1 MYVQSKN
8 LNTLSRLFENM
19 RRKIFRLGASTLVAS
34 LPSKWVKQHK
44 LKSGDELLAFEKE
57 KSITFSIMKDSE
69 IKEIEIDIGELN
81 QELIREYLTG
91 AYIRGYEQIKI
102 LFKKQESLASA
113 QEAINSLIGLAIVE
127 QGNSYCVAGEITE
140 TTDVQFENIFRRIF
154 LLTISMAEDS
164 LSALKENDWESLK
177 GIKRRDFDIDIF
189 INFCFRI
196 LNKKGYK
203 NYFKTQIIYNIL
215 QVLGELGNN
224 YGNLTIDLIKEK
236 KHYFR
241 EEIKEIYWE
250 INDSIKSFYH
260 IFYNFKKEEF
270 IKFHGDCKKRGTK
283 IKLLNTLKNIKPE
296 EMSLL
301 YHLRKIND
309 NLYNLFRLKIN
320 EHF

>member
-1 MYVQSKN
+1 
-8 LNTLSRLFENM
+8 M

-34 LPSKWVKQHK
+34 LPSKWVKQHS
-44 LKSGDELLAFEKE
+44 LKPGDELLAFEKE
-57 KSITFSIMKDSE
+57 KSITFSTMKDLE
-69 IKEIEIDIGELN
+69 IKEVEIDVGELN

-102 LFKKQESLASA
+102 LFKKQESLAFT
-113 QEAINSLIGLAIVE
+113 QETINSLIGLAIVE

-140 TTDVQFENIFRRIF
+140 TTDTQFENIFRRIF

-164 LSALKENDWESLK
+164 LSALEENNREALK

-189 INFCFRI
+189 INFCFRV

-203 NYFKTQIIYNIL
+203 DYFKTQIIYNIL

-224 YGNLTIDLIKEK
+224 YGNLAVDLINHEEIS
-236 KHYFR
+236 FR
-241 EEIKEIYWE
+241 EELKILYLETNGSVK
-250 INDSIKSFYH
+250 NFYNL
-260 IFYNFKKEEF
+260 FYNFKKNDF
-270 IKFHGDCKKRGTK
+270 IVFHQECKRRNDK
-283 IKLLNTLKNIKPE
+283 IKSLNNIKNIKPE
-296 EMSLL
+296 EMTIL